1 MGLTIRHARDGELDI
16 VASLIVDAYA
26 EFAASM
32 APDAWSMFA
41 QDIANVYGR
50 LSDGEIIVAERG
62 EAIVGT
68 VTVYR
73 DWRGAQPDTLAL
85 RLLAV
90 PPSER
95 NTGVGS
101 ALREWAVSEA
111 RDAGKG
117 RVVMTAMQVMDT
129 IRDMAERMGFVRAH
143 ELDHEPAPG
152 VRVEGFSLDISSSS
166 GSADE
171 SGSASG
177 SAAEDNPGGS

>member
-1 MGLTIRHARDGELDI
+1 MALTIRHAHDSEFDI

-32 APDAWSMFA
+32 SPDAWSMFA

-50 LSDGEIIVAERG
+50 LSDGEIIVAERDG
-62 EAIVGT
+62 ALVGT

-95 NTGVGS
+95 SSGVGGE
-101 ALREWAVSEA
+101 LMDWAVAEA
-111 RDAGKG
+111 RTAGKR
-117 RVVMTAMQVMDT
+117 RVVLTAMQVMDT
-129 IRDMAERMGFVRAH
+129 LREMAGRKGFVRAP

-152 VRVEGFSLDISSSS
+152 VRVEGYSL
-166 GSADE
+166 E
-171 SGSASG
+171 L
-177 SAAEDNPGGS
+177 

>member
-32 APDAWSMFA
+32 SPDAWSMFA

-50 LSDGEIIVAERG
+50 MSDGEIIVAQRG
-62 EAIVGT
+62 DAIVGT

-90 PPSER
+90 PPVER
-95 NTGVGS
+95 NSGVGS
-101 ALREWAVSEA
+101 ALMEWAVAEA
-111 RDAGKG
+111 RAAGKS
-117 RVVMTAMQVMDT
+117 RVVLTAMQAMDT
-129 IRDMAERMGFVRAH
+129 VRDMAEKMGFVRAR

-152 VRVEGFSLDISSSS
+152 VRVEGFSLDISQPPSSS
-166 GSADE
+166 P
-171 SGSASG
+171 ASPPQ
-177 SAAEDNPGGS
+177 SSSPTSS

>member
-1 MGLTIRHARDGELDI
+1 MGLTIRRALDGEFDI

-26 EFAASM
+26 EFAAAM

-50 LSDGEIIVAERG
+50 LSDGQIVVAEREG
-62 EAIVGT
+62 AIVGT

-73 DWRGAQPDTLAL
+73 DWRGAQPGTLAL

-95 NTGVGS
+95 NSGVGS
-101 ALREWAVSEA
+101 ALMEWAVAEA
-111 RDAGKG
+111 RAADKT
-117 RVVMTAMQVMDT
+117 RVVLTAMQVMDT
-129 IRDMAERMGFVRAH
+129 LLDMAQKMGFVRAP

-152 VRVEGFSLDISSSS
+152 VRVEGYSLDLT
-166 GSADE
+166 
-171 SGSASG
+171 
-177 SAAEDNPGGS
+177 GGSTA

>member
-1 MGLTIRHARDGELDI
+1 MALTIRRARDDEIDI

-50 LSDGEIIVAERG
+50 MSDGQIIVAERDG
-62 EAIVGT
+62 AIVGT

-73 DWRGAQPDTLAL
+73 DWRGAQPETLAL

-90 PPSER
+90 PPTER
-95 NTGVGS
+95 NSGVGS
-101 ALREWAVSEA
+101 ALMEWAVAEA
-111 RDAGKG
+111 RAAGKG
-117 RVVMTAMQVMDT
+117 RVVITAMQVMDT
-129 IRDMAERMGFVRAH
+129 IRDMADKMGFVRAR

-152 VRVEGFSLDISSSS
+152 VRVEGFSLDIS
-166 GSADE
+166 E
-171 SGSASG
+171 SAS
-177 SAAEDNPGGS
+177 

>member
-1 MGLTIRHARDGELDI
+1 MALTIRHAHEGEFDI

-41 QDIANVYGR
+41 QDIANVHGR
-50 LSDGEIIVAERG
+50 LSDGEIIVAERDG
-62 EAIVGT
+62 AIVGT

-73 DWRGAQPDTLAL
+73 DWRGAQPGTLAL

-90 PPSER
+90 PPVER
-95 NTGVGS
+95 SSGVGS
-101 ALREWAVSEA
+101 ALMEWAVQEA
-111 RDAGKG
+111 RTAGKS

-129 IRDMAERMGFVRAH
+129 LRDMAEKMGFTRAR

-152 VRVEGFSLDISSSS
+152 VRVEGYSLDLTTS
-166 GSADE
+166 
-171 SGSASG
+171 
-177 SAAEDNPGGS
+177 

>member
-1 MGLTIRHARDGELDI
+1 MGLTIRHAREDEFDI

-41 QDIANVYGR
+41 QDIANVHGR
-50 LSDGEIIVAERG
+50 LSDGEIIVAERDG
-62 EAIVGT
+62 KIVGT

-73 DWRGAQPDTLAL
+73 DWRGAQPGTLAL

-95 NTGVGS
+95 GSGVGS
-101 ALREWAVSEA
+101 ALMEWAVDEA
-111 RDAGKG
+111 RSDGKT
-117 RVVMTAMQVMDT
+117 RVVLTAMQVMDT
-129 IRDMAERMGFVRAH
+129 VRDMAERMGFVRAR

-152 VRVEGFSLDISSSS
+152 VRVEGFSLDLT
-166 GSADE
+166 G
-171 SGSASG
+171 
-177 SAAEDNPGGS
+177 

>member
-1 MGLTIRHARDGELDI
+1 MGLTIRHAQEGELDI

-50 LSDGEIIVAERG
+50 LSDGEIIVAERAG
-62 EAIVGT
+62 KIVGT
-68 VTVYR
+68 LTVYR

-90 PPSER
+90 PPVER
-95 NTGVGS
+95 NSGVGS
-101 ALREWAVSEA
+101 ALMEWAVAEA
-111 RDAGKG
+111 RTDGKR
-117 RVVMTAMQVMDT
+117 RVVLTAMQVMDT
-129 IRDMAERMGFVRAH
+129 VRDMAEKMGFVRAR

-152 VRVEGFSLDISSSS
+152 VRVEGFSLDVSTPPSP
-166 GSADE
+166 GSPAP
-171 SGSASG
+171 A
-177 SAAEDNPGGS
+177 